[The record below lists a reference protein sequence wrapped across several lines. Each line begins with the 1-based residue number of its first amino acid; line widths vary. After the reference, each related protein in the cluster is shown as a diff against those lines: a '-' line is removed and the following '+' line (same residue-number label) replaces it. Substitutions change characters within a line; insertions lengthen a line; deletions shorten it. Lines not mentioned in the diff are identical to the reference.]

1 MLTTY
6 ISLAVQVAAT
16 VCAVLVISANPRR
29 IANRALFLGIVHFAV
44 WLFVRDVSNRYPEDI
59 FWFRLCVSIGTL
71 LLVTL
76 VSLVEAI
83 SRDAWLP
90 SNRSMR
96 ALGVIAAIA
105 AVIPWTESFVNSSP
119 TVAVESPGIGYLLHL
134 AMISACYV
142 AYFAI
147 SIKRVHEMGYPK
159 RFELLAVTLPA
170 GTIALTIFLLM
181 GLRAVVPGLVPAY
194 ITPLLS
200 LLFITILA
208 YLIATHKIF
217 DAQYLFRVTARFAI
231 ICTIITVAALIQ
243 YNLLG
248 RLLPIWLILGFISA
262 QALLV
267 NHYLGRQLD
276 KWFFSRPELSAARD
290 TAHRIAR
297 TALSEDRLKADLA
310 GTIGGWAEASVSI
323 ISPEYTVDPSAEQS
337 SLSAQD
343 PVYRALQGLGWAT
356 PERLQRERATEE
368 RSQVQAYLQAHRLGA
383 LIVATA
389 EGTPLV
395 LAVGQRISRRPFTY
409 PEIQHLQ
416 EFAALSQL
424 ALTKVRLVEQAIHA
438 DRLATVGVLGAS
450 LAHEIRNP
458 LYAIKAFAEL
468 LGDHYDRPEFRNRFR
483 RMVTEEL
490 DRIDELLSQL
500 MRMASPRKPVLV
512 QQHLHG
518 IIEQSLELVGH
529 KARSHGIVVQTDFQ
543 ATDDMIGTDAA
554 YARQVLFNLCLN
566 AIQVLVDRPDPRWIR
581 LATRNIAAGL
591 ELTVSDNGPGIPEA
605 LRNRLFQRFQSMSA
619 RGLGL
624 GLSISREIMLS
635 LGGGLEVDAHRPG
648 HGAVFRL
655 VFPQERAAGT
665 IAPPA
670 HGQGVTGQ
678 QKV

>member
-1 MLTTY
+1 M
-6 ISLAVQVAAT
+6 SPF
-16 VCAVLVISANPRR
+16 LVILVPVTVLSFGIMVFCANPRR
-29 IANRALFLGIVHFAV
+29 LANQAAFVALIDFTLWITFREISIRSSDG
-44 WLFVRDVSNRYPEDI
+44 L
-59 FWFRLCVSIGTL
+59 FWFRLSVFFGSLAPALIWVLKASLETNSWLTVAHKCRWAILAVTPIAL
-71 LLVTL
+71 L
-76 VSLVEAI
+76 
-83 SRDAWLP
+83 
-90 SNRSMR
+90 
-96 ALGVIAAIA
+96 
-105 AVIPWTESFVNSSP
+105 PWTEWFIPSHSTEDNRIY
-119 TVAVESPGIGYLLHL
+119 GIGYYVYIVSLITIYSVQCYL
-134 AMISACYV
+134 AINFRRTTTGTRKLEFQTISLSGS
-142 AYFAI
+142 FL
-147 SIKRVHEMGYPK
+147 G
-159 RFELLAVTLPA
+159 
-170 GTIALTIFLLM
+170 LTVILLM
-181 GLRAVVPGLVPAY
+181 ALDKIFPGLVPKQS
-194 ITPLLS
+194 S
-200 LLFITILA
+200 LLLVVLFSVWMAASII
-208 YLIATHKIF
+208 THKIF
-217 DAQYLFRVTARFAI
+217 DSQYLFRLAGMYSALAAVTTCFGLLTYISLHDTVPLWMLFGATSVIAI
-231 ICTIITVAALIQ
+231 AV
-243 YNLLG
+243 NKLLG
-248 RLLPIWLILGFISA
+248 PRLER
-262 QALLV
+262 V
-267 NHYLGRQLD
+267 
-276 KWFFSRPELSAARD
+276 FFDRPGLSAARES
-290 TAHRIAR
+290 AHRIAR
-297 TALSEDRLKADLA
+297 TALTEEKLKSDLA
-310 GTIGGWAEASVSI
+310 STIGGWTETIVHVLSVDDSSEATGLHLQL
-323 ISPEYTVDPSAEQS
+323 SP
-337 SLSAQD
+337 QD

-468 LGDHYDRPEFRNRFR
+468 LGDHYDRPEFRNQFR

-665 IAPPA
+665 IAPSA
-670 HGQGVTGQ
+670 HGHGVTDQ

>member
-1 MLTTY
+1 MLTIY
-6 ISLAVQVAAT
+6 ISLVVQLAAT
-16 VCAVLVISANPRR
+16 VCAILVLLANPRR

-90 SNRSMR
+90 SNWSMR
-96 ALGVIAAIA
+96 ALGAGAAFA
-105 AVIPWTESFVNSSP
+105 SLIPWTELFVNSTP
-119 TVAVESPGIGYLLHL
+119 TVKVESPGIGYPFHL
-134 AMISACYV
+134 VIISTCYIV
-142 AYFAI
+142 YFSI
-147 SIKRVHEMGYPK
+147 SIKRIREMAYPK

-181 GLRAVVPGLVPAY
+181 GLRAIAPGLVPVY
-194 ITPLLS
+194 STPLLS

-208 YLIATHKIF
+208 YLIATHKLF
-217 DAQYLFRVTARFAI
+217 DAQYLFRVIARFTIICAI
-231 ICTIITVAALIQ
+231 ITCAALLQ
-243 YNLLG
+243 FNLLDEF
-248 RLLPIWLILGFISA
+248 LPVWLILGAVSA
-262 QALLV
+262 QALIV
-267 NHYLGRQLD
+267 NHYLGLRLD
-276 KWFFSRPELSAARD
+276 KWFFNRPELAAARES
-290 TAHRIAR
+290 AHRIAR
-297 TALSEDRLKADLA
+297 TALSEERLKTDLA
-310 GTIGGWAEASVSI
+310 GTIGGWTETSVSI
-323 ISPEYTVDPSAEQS
+323 LSPDNSGDPSDEQS
-337 SLSAQD
+337 SLTAQD
-343 PVYRALQGLGWAT
+343 PVYCALQGLGWAT

-368 RSQVQAYLQAHRLGA
+368 RAQVQAYLQTHQLGA

-395 LAVGQRISRRPFTY
+395 LAIGQRISRRPFTY

-468 LGDHYDRPEFRNRFR
+468 LGDHYDRPEFRNQFR
-483 RMVTEEL
+483 RMVGEEL

-543 ATDDMIGTDAA
+543 ATDDLIGTDAA

-624 GLSISREIMLS
+624 GLSISREIMMS
-635 LGGGLEVDAHRPG
+635 LGGGLDVDAPHPG

-655 VFPQERAAGT
+655 VFPQERAAEAIVPSMT
-665 IAPPA
+665 DN
-670 HGQGVTGQ
+670 GVAGQ
-678 QKV
+678 QK